1 VDRDLKRPKSPPD
14 KEKCKKFHVCSLS
27 WSLDVSHEGQTR
39 ECSVFLFLKLLILIL
54 IQLKILGVK
63 TQGVMDGVLVWIRNE
78 YGMIRIINT
87 GGLIVNFQCITNF
100 GQQPA

>member
-1 VDRDLKRPKSPPD
+1 MDQNSVGSVDLYLERPKSPPD
-14 KEKCKKFHVCSLS
+14 KEQFWSFHVISVS

-63 TQGVMDGVLVWIRNE
+63 TQGVMHGKCGS
-78 YGMIRIINT
+78 GMNT
-87 GGLIVNFQCITNF
+87 E
-100 GQQPA
+100 